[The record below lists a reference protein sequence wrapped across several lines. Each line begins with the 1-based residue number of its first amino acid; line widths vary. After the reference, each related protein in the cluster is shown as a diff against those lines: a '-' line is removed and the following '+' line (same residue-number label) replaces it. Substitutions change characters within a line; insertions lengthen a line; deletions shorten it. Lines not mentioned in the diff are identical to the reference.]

1 MIDSLK
7 MTRVFSVFAGI
18 SRNSY
23 ISIVKGNLS
32 PFLIHKI
39 NDGQKGKEEIDGNLG
54 LGCMVGRSGATKC
67 AGKPIPTRG
76 GISIRERRTEHGG
89 TRFKWTIGCWKQ
101 VIGTC
106 VPFIFQTNS

>member
-32 PFLIHKI
+32 SFLIHKI
-39 NDGQKGKEEIDGNLG
+39 NDGQKGKEETGGNLG
-54 LGCMVGRSGATKC
+54 PGYMVGRSAIFGSHKTFL
-67 AGKPIPTRG
+67 
-76 GISIRERRTEHGG
+76 RELINQ
-89 TRFKWTIGCWKQ
+89 K
-101 VIGTC
+101 
-106 VPFIFQTNS
+106 